1 MFKGPYNNTIYEP
14 LALQHLDLS
23 YNKIHSLQKDVFE
36 HLPFLEV
43 LNLEGNHFRVLDIV
57 TQLALSSVPTLRVLN
72 LANNDLTDLADDA
85 VKELTKL
92 TQINLSGNDLDFVP
106 DTLLYVAKTLEVLR
120 VDDNPIIE
128 LTDSTFKGKNLVV
141 GKLSKIH

>member
-1 MFKGPYNNTIYEP
+1 M
-14 LALQHLDLS
+14 
-23 YNKIHSLQKDVFE
+23 QKDVFE

-57 TQLALSSVPTLRVLN
+57 TQLALSSVPTLQVLN

-85 VKELTKL
+85 VKQLTKL

-106 DTLLYVAKTLEVLR
+106 DTLVYVAKTLEVLR

-128 LTDSTFKGKNLVV
+128 LSDSTFNGKNLVV
-141 GKLSKIH
+141 